1 MLKTAAEMMKAMPP
15 EQLKAAMA
23 QAGQHLPPGMDI
35 DPQQLSQMAET
46 VAKMPPEQ
54 VCGKS
59 TPQTA
64 PDFRKASGMCR
75 STDSLVP
82 DPCFLYVT

>member
-1 MLKTAAEMMKAMPP
+1 MMQDPSMLKTAAEMMKAMPP

-54 VCGKS
+54 VCVAKA
-59 TPQTA
+59 QT
-64 PDFRKASGMCR
+64 
-75 STDSLVP
+75 VP
-82 DPCFLYVT
+82 D

>member
-1 MLKTAAEMMKAMPP
+1 MMQDPAMLKTAAEMMKTMPP

-54 VCGKS
+54 VCMFGS
-59 TPQTA
+59 AHIPGSARRELQV
-64 PDFRKASGMCR
+64 
-75 STDSLVP
+75 LVRTRE
-82 DPCFLYVT
+82 PCVF

>member
-54 VCGKS
+54 VCVAKA
-59 TPQTA
+59 QT
-64 PDFRKASGMCR
+64 
-75 STDSLVP
+75 VP
-82 DPCFLYVT
+82 D